1 MDQRRK
7 AIYISFVVGV
17 LLFAAKV
24 IAYLLTGS
32 NAIFSDAAESV
43 VNIFATGM
51 AVYSIILSLKPADK
65 NHLYGHGNVEF
76 FAAGLEGTMIVLA
89 ALVIFYNSIQRII
102 NGGEL
107 QQLGWG
113 TLIIAGAGAINLLL
127 GLYLIRKGKETS
139 SITLVADGK
148 HILTDSFTSV
158 GIVLGLLIVMWTGI
172 EIIDPII
179 AIIVAINII
188 VTGYFLI
195 RQSVSGLMLETDDE
209 LLEEISKILIGK
221 RESFWIDLH
230 ELRFWKSANDVFID
244 FHLIL
249 PYYFTIKES
258 HRTEELIRDAIKEKI
273 PTAQIKIHIDFCTS
287 DLCKYCKFKEC
298 NVRKENFSEDVKWNS
313 LKLIGKPAFRGFHD
327 DDN

>member
-24 IAYLLTGS
+24 IAYLLTDS

-65 NHLYGHGNVEF
+65 NHLYGHGNIEYF
-76 FAAGLEGTMIVLA
+76 SAGLEGTMIVIA
-89 ALVIFYNSIQRII
+89 ALVIFYNSILRII

-113 TLIIAGAGAINLLL
+113 TLIIAFAGAVNLLT
-127 GLYLIRKGKETS
+127 GLYLIRKGKETDS
-139 SITLVADGK
+139 LTLIADGK
-148 HILTDSFTSV
+148 HILADSFTSV
-158 GIVLGLLIVMWTGI
+158 GIVLGLLIVMWTGL

-179 AIIVAINII
+179 AIIVAVNIL

-195 RQSVSGLMLETDDE
+195 RQSVSGLMLETDDK
-209 LLEEISKILIGK
+209 LLEEISNILIEN
-221 RESFWIDLH
+221 RENFWIDIH
-230 ELRFWKSANDVFID
+230 ELRFWKSANSVFID

-258 HRTEELIRDAIKEKI
+258 HRTEEMIRDAIKEQI
-273 PTAQIKIHIDFCTS
+273 PSSQIKIHIDFCTN
-287 DLCKYCKFKEC
+287 DLCKYCKFEEC
-298 NVRKENFSEDVKWNS
+298 NVRKSSFSEDVKWDS
-313 LKLIGKPAFRGFHD
+313 LKLIGKPPFRGFHD

>member
-1 MDQRRK
+1 MDERRK

-32 NAIFSDAAESV
+32 SAIFSDAAESV

-51 AVYSIILSLKPADK
+51 AVYSITLSLKPADK
-65 NHLYGHGNVEF
+65 SHLYGHGNIEF
-76 FAAGLEGTMIVLA
+76 FSAGLEGTMIVIA
-89 ALVIFYNSIQRII
+89 ALVIFYSSVERII
-102 NGGEL
+102 HGGDL

-113 TLIIAGAGAINLLL
+113 TVIIAFAGIVNLIV
-127 GLYLIRKGKETS
+127 GLYLIRKGKETN
-139 SITLVADGK
+139 SIALVADGK
-148 HILTDSFTSV
+148 HILTDSFTSI
-158 GIVLGLLIVMWTGI
+158 GIVLGLLIVIWTGI
-172 EIIDPII
+172 KIIDPII
-179 AIIVAINII
+179 AIVVAVNIL

-195 RQSVSGLMLETDDE
+195 RQSVSGLMLETDKD
-209 LLEEISKILIGK
+209 LLEEISNILIGK
-221 RESFWIDLH
+221 RESYWIDIH

-258 HRTEELIRDAIKEKI
+258 HRTEEIIRDAINEKI
-273 PTAQIKIHIDFCTS
+273 PSAQIKIHIDFCTKE
-287 DLCKYCKFKEC
+287 LCRYCKFNEC
-298 NVRKENFSEDVKWNS
+298 NVRKDSYSEEVQWDS
-313 LKLIGKPAFRGFHD
+313 HKLIGKPPFRGFHD